1 MRSAV
6 SGASLGD
13 RRIWLI
19 AAYGFACGLPF
30 PLSGFTLRQWMSE
43 GGLSLGAIGLTANIG
58 LAYSLKFLWA
68 PLLDQVRPPRPLHRL
83 GRRRGWLAAI
93 QPALSLSCVL
103 LALSRPAAA
112 PLAAV
117 AAAAAVAFFSASQD
131 IVVDAW
137 RIEIFPRDL
146 QGAALA
152 GYVWG
157 YRLALMI
164 SGGGAIA
171 LAGRLG
177 WHGSLL
183 AMAALTVTGLLVT
196 LIAPEPLGRVITAA
210 PGAVARARAA
220 VIAPLREFFGRPGAL
235 PILAFVVLF
244 HLGEAMAGV
253 MLPPFYRALGFD
265 RAAVAIANGPISP
278 LATLAGVTAGGWLV
292 ARLGLGRAL
301 ILTGFGKMAAM
312 LMYVGLAYAA
322 GARPM
327 LFATSMV
334 EAFTEGLVDAAFI
347 AYLSSLC
354 AVAYTATQYALLSSL
369 AVIASRTIGG
379 FSGFMAAAVGWIP
392 FYLLC
397 TAAALPAMLIML
409 WLLRRYPPARSGVGP
424 RAQPAASGEPA

>member
-1 MRSAV
+1 MH
-6 SGASLGD
+6 ASLGD

-19 AAYGFACGLPF
+19 AAYGFACGLPL

-43 GGLSLGAIGLTANIG
+43 GGLSLGAIGLTADIG

-68 PLLDQVRPPRPLHRL
+68 PLLDQMRPPGPLGRL

-93 QPALSLSCVL
+93 QPALTASCVL
-103 LALSRPAAA
+103 LALSRPATAPIAA
-112 PLAAV
+112 A

-137 RIEIFPRDL
+137 RIETFPRDL

-183 AMAALTVTGLLVT
+183 LMAALTVSGLLVT
-196 LIAPEPLGRVITAA
+196 LAAPEPLGRAI
-210 PGAVARARAA
+210 AVTPDILARLREA
-220 VIAPLREFFGRPGAL
+220 VVAPLREFIRRPGAL

-244 HLGEAMAGV
+244 HLGEALAGV

-278 LATLAGVTAGGWLV
+278 LATLAGVAAGGWLV

-301 ILTGFGKMAAM
+301 ILTGFGKMTAM

-379 FSGFMAAAVGWIP
+379 LSGFIAAALGWIP

-397 TAAALPAMLIML
+397 TVAALPAMLIML
-409 WLLRRYPPARSGVGP
+409 WLLRRYPPGP
-424 RAQPAASGEPA
+424 AAAGPLLRQGASGEPA